1 MRLPVKTNTVSLNTG
16 IQHFIPPQTT
26 SSYLGKVLWVSD
38 LQHFSF
44 SMHMPTRDFQSFSNV
59 SLFLN
64 RFQLIS
70 SFSDFLLGV
79 CVNTSSFSNPV
90 YTWVLVLQEPLT
102 WAQYTKGKAL
112 STGDVEE
119 ISDTKIQSSG
129 GLPQPQVGCY

>member
-1 MRLPVKTNTVSLNTG
+1 MRLPVKTNTVS
-16 IQHFIPPQTT
+16 IQG
-26 SSYLGKVLWVSD
+26 SSILFLLRQHLPIWEKVLWVSD

-64 RFQLIS
+64 RFQLIR